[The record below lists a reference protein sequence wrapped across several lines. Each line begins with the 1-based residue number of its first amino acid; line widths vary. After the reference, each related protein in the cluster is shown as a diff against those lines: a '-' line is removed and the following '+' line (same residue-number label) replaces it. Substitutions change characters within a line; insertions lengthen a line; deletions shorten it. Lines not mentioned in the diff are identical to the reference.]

1 MTTAE
6 QRRGAKG
13 TSEREPAARGPGR
26 PTDAGDRRS
35 DILAAARTEF
45 AAHGFDRASVRGI
58 ARAAKVD
65 ASLVHHYFG
74 SKQDVFIAAVRFPLD
89 VRRTVVE
96 IFAGDRLTIGER
108 FVRFFLSVYE
118 DAARREPVIALL
130 RSAMGH
136 ESVATMMREFV
147 TAALMG
153 PGAAQLDLPED
164 EARLRVQLA
173 VSQLIGVAMLR
184 YILKLQPLA
193 SASTEQLVQRLG
205 PVVQLH
211 FDLPVPRA

>member
-1 MTTAE
+1 MTVADGSTPTAL
-6 QRRGAKG
+6 
-13 TSEREPAARGPGR
+13 RGPGR
-26 PTDAGDRRS
+26 PTDDGNRRA
-35 DILAAARTEF
+35 DILSAARREF

-65 ASLVHHYFG
+65 PSLVHHYFG
-74 SKQDVFIAAVRFPLD
+74 SKQEVFVAAVRFPLD
-89 VRRTVVE
+89 ARRTVLE
-96 IFAGDRLTIGER
+96 IFAGDPATIGER
-108 FVRFFLSVYE
+108 FARFFLGVYE

-147 TAALMG
+147 TAALIG
-153 PGAAQLDLPED
+153 PGAAHLDIPAD

-193 SASTEQLVQRLG
+193 SVSTEELVQRLA
-205 PVVQLH
+205 PAIQRH
-211 FDLPVPRA
+211 FDGPPA